1 MSHSS
6 RKSKEMPSFPDSRTS
21 VLFKPYHGLL
31 TKNESTGI
39 KKKKAKQACIQSQT

>member
-6 RKSKEMPSFPDSRTS
+6 RKSEEKPSSPDSRTR
-21 VLFKPYHGLL
+21 VLFKPSHGLS

-39 KKKKAKQACIQSQT
+39 KQKKAKQACRQIQT